1 MRLDIAGSPELPT
14 LDRQLPQAIVLDPC
28 DNGPPLAH
36 SLRRHGVAVSL
47 IATPFNAWTTRARG
61 VDGHVLGLLPEE
73 TKEWLAALHRL
84 AGRCGG
90 VLIPASDEASQFVVL
105 NREQIAPSLI
115 SFESEQSA
123 HLALMNKSSLHD
135 LATRAGVPQ
144 PRVMSVRSLSELGD
158 AAAEIKLPCVLKP
171 AMSHVWRRRFGER
184 RVIVVQDANA
194 LAASAAPALD
204 AGLELLVSEYV
215 PGPVRNIETAV
226 ILRCGDGT
234 LPLAYTKRKIYQ
246 HPELGAGTLHETCE
260 APDTLTLAQR
270 LLDTANFVG
279 LASVEAKRN
288 ASTGEV
294 VLMEAN
300 VRVPQGFGLGDA
312 AGVDASW
319 RLYATL
325 ARLPLPQ
332 QPPQRQGV
340 RLIVATRELHALAE
354 LIGNPGMLR
363 RRIGS
368 YRNVRAVSG
377 IHLDDPRLVMSFLRH
392 VLLRGLQEGWRFLW
406 SRRRLRPTTFTSAVE
421 SRAIPRDCQ
430 GLDAS
435 LQKQKMAAP
444 S

>member
-1 MRLDIAGSPELPT
+1 MRLDIGGLPELPHT
-14 LDRQLPQAIVLDPC
+14 RQLPQAIVLDPS

-36 SLRRHGVAVSL
+36 SLRRHGVAVSF
-47 IATPFNAWTTRARG
+47 IANRFSAWTTRARG
-61 VDGHVLGLLPEE
+61 VDGHVLGFLPEE
-73 TKEWLAALHRL
+73 STEWLAVLNQL
-84 AGRCGG
+84 AGRGRA
-90 VLIPASDEASQFVVL
+90 VLIPASDAASQLIAL
-105 NREQIAPSLI
+105 NRQQIAASLI
-115 SFESEQSA
+115 SFESERSA
-123 HLALMNKSSLHD
+123 HLALMDKSSLHD

-144 PRVMSVRSLSELGD
+144 PRAVSVRSVSELGD
-158 AAAEIKLPCVLKP
+158 AAAEIKFPCVLKP
-171 AMSHVWRRRFGER
+171 AMSHVWRLRFGEC
-184 RVIVVQDANA
+184 RVIVVHDADA
-194 LAASAAPALD
+194 LAASAAPALE
-204 AGLELLVSEYV
+204 AGLEMLISEYV

-226 ILRCGDGT
+226 ILRCRDGT

-260 APDTLTLAQR
+260 APHTLTLAQR
-270 LLDTANFVG
+270 LLDAANFVG

-325 ARLPLPQ
+325 AGLPLAQ

-354 LIGNPGMLR
+354 LIGNPSMLW

-368 YRNVRAVSG
+368 YRKVRAISG
-377 IHLDDPRLVMSFLRH
+377 IHLDDPRLVMSFVRQ
-392 VLLRGLQEGWRFLW
+392 VLLRGLQEGWRFIW
-406 SRRRLRPTTFTSAVE
+406 SRRRLRPTTFVKRNWKCSVD
-421 SRAIPRDCQ
+421 RH
-430 GLDAS
+430 
-435 LQKQKMAAP
+435 
-444 S
+444 

>member
-1 MRLDIAGSPELPT
+1 MDCLSSPRSTP
-14 LDRQLPQAIVLDPC
+14 RLPQAIVLDPC

-36 SLRRHGVAVSL
+36 SLRRHGVAISV
-47 IATPFNAWTTRARG
+47 IATPFSAWTTRARG
-61 VDGHVLGLLPEE
+61 VDGHVLGLLPEQTE
-73 TKEWLAALHRL
+73 RWLAALNRL
-84 AGRCGG
+84 AGRGGG
-90 VLIPASDEASQFVVL
+90 VLIPASDTASQFVAL
-105 NREQIAPSLI
+105 NREQIAASLI

-123 HLALMNKSSLHD
+123 HLALMDKSSLHD

-144 PRVMSVRSLSELGD
+144 PRVVSVRSSSELGE
-158 AAAEIKLPCVLKP
+158 AAAQIKFPCLLKP
-171 AMSHVWRRRFGER
+171 AMSHIWRRRFGER
-184 RVIVVQDANA
+184 RVIVVRDADA

-204 AGLELLVSEYV
+204 AGLEMLVSEYV

-226 ILRCGDGT
+226 ILRCGDGK
-234 LPLAYTKRKIYQ
+234 LPLAYTKRKIYE

-260 APDTLTLAQR
+260 APDTLILAQR
-270 LLDTANFVG
+270 LLDAANFVG

-300 VRVPQGFGLGDA
+300 VRLPQGFGLGDA

-325 ARLPLPQ
+325 AGLPLRQ

-340 RLIVATRELHALAE
+340 RLVVATRELHALGE

-377 IHLDDPRLVMSFLRH
+377 IHLDDPLLVMSFLRQ
-392 VLLRGLQEGWRFLW
+392 VLVRGLQDGWRFVW
-406 SRRRLRPTTFTSAVE
+406 SRRRLWAATFT
-421 SRAIPRDCQ
+421 RASYRSFGCRA
-430 GLDAS
+430 DAS
-435 LQKQKMAAP
+435 K
-444 S
+444 

>member
-1 MRLDIAGSPELPT
+1 MDCLSMVDRKLP
-14 LDRQLPQAIVLDPC
+14 RAIVLDPS

-36 SLRRHGVAVSL
+36 SLRRHGVAVSF
-47 IATPFNAWTTRARG
+47 IANSFSAWTTRARG
-61 VDGHVLGLLPEE
+61 VDGHVLGFLPEE
-73 TKEWLAALHRL
+73 TQAWLAVLNRL
-84 AGRCGG
+84 ASQGRA
-90 VLIPASDEASQFVVL
+90 VLIPASDPASELVAL
-105 NREQIAPSLI
+105 NRHQIADSLI

-123 HLALMNKSSLHD
+123 HLALMEKSSLHE
-135 LATRAGVPQ
+135 LASRAGVPQ
-144 PRVMSVRSLSELGD
+144 PRVVSVRSFNELGD
-158 AAAEIKLPCVLKP
+158 AAAEITFPCVLKP
-171 AMSHVWRRRFGER
+171 AMSHLWRSRFGER
-184 RVIVVQDANA
+184 RVIVVQNADA

-204 AGLELLVSEYV
+204 AGLEMLVSEYV

-270 LLDTANFVG
+270 LLDAANFVG

-300 VRVPQGFGLGDA
+300 VRVPQGFGVGDA

-325 ARLPLPQ
+325 AGLPLAP
-332 QPPQRQGV
+332 QPPQRQSV
-340 RLIVATRELHALAE
+340 RLIVATRELHALSE
-354 LIGNPGMLR
+354 LIGHPGMLR

-368 YRNVRAVSG
+368 YRNVRAISG
-377 IHLDDPRLVMSFLRH
+377 IHLDDPRLVMSFLRQ
-392 VLLRGLQEGWRFLW
+392 VLLRALRDGWRFLW
-406 SRRRLRPTTFTSAVE
+406 SRRRLRATTFTSAVD
-421 SRAIPRDCQ
+421 SRTLPRDCQ
-430 GLDAS
+430 STDCVVADAEDRLLS
-435 LQKQKMAAP
+435 
-444 S
+444 